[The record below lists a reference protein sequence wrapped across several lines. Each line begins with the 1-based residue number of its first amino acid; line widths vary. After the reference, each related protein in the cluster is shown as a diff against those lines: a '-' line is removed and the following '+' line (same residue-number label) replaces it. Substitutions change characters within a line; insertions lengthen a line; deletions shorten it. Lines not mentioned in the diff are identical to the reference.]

1 MTWPDKSTHVPKRVM
16 AKAIY
21 LTGLKTSGY
30 QIITS
35 GYDGLQELD
44 VPTARVGNA
53 FVKAL
58 RDIATERPDLFPP
71 SRLQAAFDVANP
83 NYYPI
88 LESAAWGCAIERA
101 FGDGNDV
108 GG

>member
-1 MTWPDKSTHVPKRVM
+1 MTWPDKSTRVPKRVM

-30 QIITS
+30 RIITS

-83 NYYPI
+83 RI
-88 LESAAWGCAIERA
+88 FSESAAWGCAIERA
-101 FGDGNDV
+101 FGDRNDV